1 MTAFEALDQLV
12 SAGNGYLQT
21 SDVVNIGISKHKLA
35 EFVKIRNMERAAHG
49 VYVSEDTW
57 IDQFYTLYLRN
68 KKIIYSFDTALYLH
82 DLTDREPFYLTVTV
96 PNGYNDTHLK
106 KAGIKVIHS
115 KPEWY
120 SMGVSLITTNNGN
133 NVPVYDKERTICDII
148 RNKKHMEI
156 QTFQTAIKEYMS
168 SRDKNLTNL
177 MKYAASLG
185 ISDKIRTYTEILL

>member
-21 SDVVNIGISKHKLA
+21 SDVVDIGISKHKLA

-49 VYVSEDTW
+49 IYVSKDTW

-82 DLTDREPFYLTVTV
+82 DLTDREPFYFTVTV

-120 SMGVSLITTNNGN
+120 NMGVSLITTNNGN

-148 RNKKHMEI
+148 RKKKHIEI
-156 QTFQTAIKEYMS
+156 QIFQTAIKEYMS